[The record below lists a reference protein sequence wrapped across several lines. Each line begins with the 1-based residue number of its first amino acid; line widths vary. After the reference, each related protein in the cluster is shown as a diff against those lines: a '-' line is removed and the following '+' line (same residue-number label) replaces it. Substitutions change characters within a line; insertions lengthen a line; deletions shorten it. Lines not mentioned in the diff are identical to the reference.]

1 MSPTDEITTVADIA
15 RFWASCASGD
25 AALIGDTHV
34 VSYGELDCRSSY
46 VANRMREAG
55 VQPGSHVGYLGMN
68 SVGFFDAWF
77 GAGKAGCAFAPFN
90 WRLAPAELAEII
102 DDAQPSIVF
111 VESGFAEKM
120 QAIQARTSAR
130 FEVVLFDGK
139 LNEGGLQVWA
149 AGAGAT
155 DPEVAV
161 DASGPCLLAYTSG
174 TTGRP
179 KGVVLSHD
187 AIRHSFL
194 SASREQAM
202 CWTRDDTILL
212 GMPNFHLGGSCVAL
226 QALYNGARVSVAP
239 GFDVASAFERIAR
252 DRVTILP
259 LVPAALQ
266 MLLDSPA
273 VNTADLTSLRTIMYF
288 GSAIGAE
295 TVRRAGELIGCN
307 LVQHY
312 GTTETWIV
320 TVLRPED
327 HDITRPARLASCG
340 VAVPLVQIRVVDAAG
355 LELAAGTV
363 GQVTVRSPTAFS
375 GYLRQPDATSAVM
388 RGGWYATGDLGFLDG
403 DGYLTLVDRAKDMIV
418 SGGENVYSVEV
429 ERALM
434 RHPAV
439 ATAAVIGT
447 PDPKWGE
454 KVTAF
459 VVPVPGSNTTAD
471 ELKLHC
477 RDLLAGYKV
486 PKEIVLEAALPMT
499 ANGKV
504 QKAALRQRF
513 WGDKGRAIG

>member
-1 MSPTDEITTVADIA
+1 MPQTDEIATVPDIV
-15 RFWASCASGD
+15 RFWAARASRTV
-25 AALIGDTHV
+25 ALIGDSGV
-34 VSYGELDCRSSY
+34 ICYGVLDRRSSY
-46 VANRMREAG
+46 VANRLREVG
-55 VQPGSHVGYLGMN
+55 IQPGNHVGYLGMN

-77 GAGKAGCAFAPFN
+77 GAGKIGCAFAPFN

-102 DDAQPSIVF
+102 DDAQPAIVF
-111 VESGFAEKM
+111 VEAAFAEKM
-120 QAIQARTSAR
+120 QAIRARTPAR
-130 FEVVLFDGK
+130 FEVVVFDRTV
-139 LNEGGLQVWA
+139 NEGGLQNWA
-149 AGAGAT
+149 AGAPAK

-161 DASGPCLLAYTSG
+161 DASDPCLLAYTSG

-194 SASREQAM
+194 SAAREEAM
-202 CWTRDDTILL
+202 RWTRDDTILL
-212 GMPNFHLGGSCVAL
+212 SMPNFHLGGSCVAL
-226 QALYNGARVSVAP
+226 QALYNGAKVSVVP

-259 LVPAALQ
+259 LVPSALQ
-266 MLLDSPA
+266 MLLDNPA
-273 VNTADLTSLRTIMYF
+273 IKSTDLSSLRTIMYF

-295 TVRRAGELIGCN
+295 TVRRARDLIGCN

-327 HDITRPARLASCG
+327 HDVSRPTRLASCG
-340 VAVPLVQIRVVDAAG
+340 VAVPLVEMRIVDAAG
-355 LELAAGTV
+355 AEVAAGTV
-363 GQVTVRSPTAFS
+363 GQVMVHSPTAFS
-375 GYLRQPDATSAVM
+375 GYLRQPDATRAVM
-388 RGGWYATGDLGFLDG
+388 KDGWYATGDLGFVDG

-429 ERALM
+429 ERALL

-439 ATAAVIGT
+439 AMVAVIGA

-459 VVPVPGSNTTAD
+459 VVRVPEAAATAD

-486 PKEIVLEAALPMT
+486 PKEILIEDALPMT

>member
-1 MSPTDEITTVADIA
+1 MQRTDEIATVPDIV
-15 RFWASCASGD
+15 RFWATHAAGD
-25 AALIGDTHV
+25 AALIGDTSV
-34 VSYGELDCRSSY
+34 VSYGMLDRRSNS

-77 GAGKAGCAFAPFN
+77 GAGKIGCAFAPFN

-111 VESGFAEKM
+111 VETGLAEKM
-120 QAIQARTSAR
+120 QAIKARTSAR
-130 FEVVLFDGK
+130 FEVVPFDDK
-139 LNEGGLQVWA
+139 LNQGGLQDWA
-149 AGAGAT
+149 AGVAAT
-155 DPEVAV
+155 NPEVAV
-161 DASGPCLLAYTSG
+161 NASDPCLLAYTSG

-194 SASREQAM
+194 SASREPAM
-202 CWTRDDTILL
+202 CWSRADTILL
-212 GMPNFHLGGSCVAL
+212 SMPNFHLGGSCVAL
-226 QALYNGARVSVAP
+226 QALYNGASVSVVP
-239 GFDVASAFERIAR
+239 GFEVGSAFERIAR

-273 VNTADLTSLRTIMYF
+273 VTAADLTSLRTIMYF
-288 GSAIGAE
+288 GSAIGAQ
-295 TVRRAGELIGCN
+295 TVRRARELIGCN

-327 HDITRPARLASCG
+327 HDIAQPARLASCG
-340 VAVPLVQIRVVDAAG
+340 VAVPLVQMRIVDG
-355 LELAAGTV
+355 TGVEVAAGTV

-375 GYLRQPDATSAVM
+375 GYLRQPDATRAVM
-388 RGGWYATGDLGFLDG
+388 RDGWYATGDLGFLDG

-418 SGGENVYSVEV
+418 SGGENIYSVEV
-429 ERALM
+429 ERALL

-459 VVPVPGSNTTAD
+459 VVRVSGSSATAD
-471 ELKLHC
+471 EIKLHC

-486 PKEIVLEAALPMT
+486 PKEIVLEEALPMT

-504 QKAALRQRF
+504 QKVALRQRF
-513 WGDKGRAIG
+513 WGEKGRAIG

>member
-1 MSPTDEITTVADIA
+1 MPQSLEIVTASDIVRSWARRAPDEV
-15 RFWASCASGD
+15 
-25 AALIGDTHV
+25 ALICETAT
-34 VSYGELDCRSSY
+34 VSYGALEERANQ
-46 VANRMREAG
+46 VAHRLLQAG
-55 VQPGSHVGYLGMN
+55 IKPGGHVGYLGMN

-77 GAGKAGCAFAPFN
+77 GAGKIGCAFAPFN

-102 DDAQPSIVF
+102 DDAAPAIIF
-111 VESGFAEKM
+111 VDAGFSEKIK
-120 QAIQARTSAR
+120 AVRARTSVQC
-130 FEVVLFDGK
+130 EVAVFDRSHA
-139 LNEGGLQVWA
+139 EGGLQSWA
-149 AGAGAT
+149 AGATAE
-155 DPEVAV
+155 DPGLSGCGSDPAV
-161 DASGPCLLAYTSG
+161 LAYTSG

-194 SASREQAM
+194 SAAQEPAM
-202 CWTRDDTILL
+202 RWTSEDVVLL
-212 GMPNFHLGGSCVAL
+212 SMPNFHLGGSCVAL
-226 QALYNGARVSVAP
+226 QALYNGGRLSVIP
-239 GFDVASAFERIAR
+239 SFEPKSALERIAR

-266 MLLDSPA
+266 MILDNPA
-273 VNTADLTSLRTIMYF
+273 IGATDLTSLSNIMYF

-295 TVRRAGELIGCN
+295 TVRRARQLIGCN

-327 HDITRPARLASCG
+327 HDIARPARLASCG
-340 VAVPLVQIRVVDAAG
+340 IAVPLVKIRVVDDAG
-355 LELAAGTV
+355 GDVGPGVV
-363 GQVTVRSPTAFS
+363 GQVLVKSPTAFS
-375 GYLRQPDATSAVM
+375 GYLGQSEATRAVM
-388 RGGWYATGDLGFLDG
+388 RDGWYTTGDLGFLDI

-429 ERALM
+429 ERTLL
-434 RHPAV
+434 RHPMV

-454 KVTAF
+454 KVIAF
-459 VVPVPGSNTTAD
+459 VVRSPGATATAED
-471 ELKLHC
+471 LKHHC
-477 RDLLAGYKV
+477 RELLAGYKV
-486 PKEIVLEAALPMT
+486 PKEIVLEDALPMT

-504 QKAALRQRF
+504 QKATLRKQF